1 MPRLLLLSLMVFI
14 CALPGDSFATED
26 GARTLEKAATDYKKL
41 LNTEM
46 SVLQI
51 MDNLDEKLRRQ
62 EVELEKLQEQRQR
75 ITVHLMDLEVRFEL
89 ATKQL
94 DSERRLIQKRL
105 GSIVTFRRWSRADI
119 LLAPEDFIRGSRK
132 SRVIQLLLE
141 RDRERIKHY
150 REQLEHFAV
159 ERSVLDTRR
168 KELDGMEDKVSLSR
182 NELTRNRQERQDILR
197 LVEEERAWYD
207 KAYSDLK
214 DAYENVTKEIEHLR
228 TWQDKRLD
236 FAMLKGEFRLPMSY
250 ARVLTSYGVRA
261 NKRLKTATL
270 HHGLEIT
277 SKGSE
282 SVRAVYWGRVAF
294 IGKLPGYGLT
304 IILDHTEGYHT
315 LYSRLKKVAQIKDK
329 NGNKRRLQEGDIIG
343 SRQVMGTVGGPS
355 ALGNPDTLYFELRH
369 EGKAIDPSSW
379 FRDA

>member
-1 MPRLLLLSLMVFI
+1 MLRHLFQ
-14 CALPGDSFATED
+14 CALIFTIAVPSPATATEK
-26 GARTLEKAATDYKKL
+26 GTPSQAATNYQKL

-51 MDNLDEKLRRQ
+51 MDDLDEKLRRQ
-62 EVELEKLQEQRQR
+62 EVELEKLQELRQR

-89 ATKQL
+89 AMKKL
-94 DSERRLIQKRL
+94 NSERKLIQKRL
-105 GSIVTFRRWSRADI
+105 GSIVSFRRWSRADM

-132 SRVIQLLLE
+132 DRVIQLLLE
-141 RDRERIKHY
+141 SDRERIGHY
-150 REQLEHFAV
+150 REQLEHFSV

-168 KELDGMEDKVSLSR
+168 KELDTMEDKVSQNR
-182 NELTRNRQERQDILR
+182 NELTRHRGERADILR

-214 DAYENVTKEIEHLR
+214 GAYENVTEEILR
-228 TWQDKRLD
+228 LREWKDKRLD

-250 ARVLTSYGVRA
+250 ARVLTGYGVRA

-315 LYSRLKKVAQIKDK
+315 LYSRLKKIAHIKDK
-329 NGNKRRLQEGDIIG
+329 DGNKRTLQEGDIIG

-355 ALGNPDTLYFELRH
+355 ALGSPDTLYFELRQN
-369 EGKAIDPSSW
+369 GKAIDPTSW

>member
-1 MPRLLLLSLMVFI
+1 MPRILPLAALILTI
-14 CALPGDSFATED
+14 ALPGAAHATDTED
-26 GARTLEKAATDYKKL
+26 AKRTQASSDYLKL

-51 MDNLDEKLRRQ
+51 MDDLDEKLRRQ
-62 EVELEKLQEQRQR
+62 EVELEKLQELRQR

-89 ATKQL
+89 ATKKL
-94 DSERRLIQKRL
+94 DSERKLIQKRL
-105 GSIVTFRRWSRADI
+105 GSIVAFRRWSRADM

-132 SRVIQLLLE
+132 DRVIQLLLE
-141 RDRERIKHY
+141 SDRERIGHY

-168 KELDGMEDKVSLSR
+168 KELDDMEEKVSQSR
-182 NELTRNRQERQDILR
+182 NELTQNRKERQEILR

-214 DAYENVTKEIEHLR
+214 DAYENVTSEIQRLR
-228 TWQDKRLD
+228 TWQGKRLD

-250 ARVLTSYGVRA
+250 ARVLPGYGVRA
-261 NKRLKTATL
+261 HKRLKTATL

-282 SVRAVYWGRVAF
+282 SVRAGYWGRVAV

-315 LYSRLKKVAQIKDK
+315 LYSRLKKVSQIKDK
-329 NGNKRRLQEGDIIG
+329 DGKKRKLQEGDIIG
-343 SRQVMGTVGGPS
+343 SRQVLGTIGGPS
-355 ALGNPDTLYFELRH
+355 ALGSPDTLYFELRH